1 MKHLSTFNENLMN
14 ITKDDLEKEYASEI
28 DEIVELLNQ
37 QSSTASDEDDKLQ
50 IIISNKI
57 NILFDTVTDKYG
69 EKTSHLLDA
78 ILF

>member
-14 ITKDDLEKEYASEI
+14 ITKEDLEKEYETEI
-28 DEIVELLNQ
+28 DEIGELLNQ
-37 QSSTASDEDDKLQ
+37 QSSIASDEDDKLQ

-57 NILFDTVTDKYG
+57 NILFDTVTNKYG
-69 EKTSHLLDA
+69 EKTANLLNT